1 MVRPK
6 SYLLCKNIKFKTIA
20 ESLDEYRIRELNDE
34 INKLMREKSHWENR
48 IRELGGP
55 DYKV

>member
-1 MVRPK
+1 MGNV
-6 SYLLCKNIKFKTIA
+6 

-34 INKLMREKSHWENR
+34 INKLMREKSHWERR

-55 DYKV
+55 DYRVCYEL